1 MLEKGDIDITCH
13 APTLLRI
20 IAQTFCAVSNGEEVA
35 PEAVLGMYGKVLMQ
49 MSSNVDSKILSDAF
63 AALDPAEQQA
73 LQEASSRGY

>member
-1 MLEKGDIDITCH
+1 MLEVGDINITCH

-35 PEAVLGMYGKVLMQ
+35 SEAVLGMYRKMLVHMP
-49 MSSNVDSKILSDAF
+49 SNVDSKILSDAF

-73 LQEASSRGY
+73 LQEASSR